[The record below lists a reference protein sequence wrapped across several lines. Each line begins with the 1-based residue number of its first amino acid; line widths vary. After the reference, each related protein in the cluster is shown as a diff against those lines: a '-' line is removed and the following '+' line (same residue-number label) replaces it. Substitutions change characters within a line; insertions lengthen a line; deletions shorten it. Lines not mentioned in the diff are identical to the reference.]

1 MRNLSHLSLD
11 MINFPF
17 DLLVKILCTL
27 GWVVAAALLHLWPN
41 SWSSRT
47 VSVPSVQAHMH
58 DCTHGHTQHIHSF
71 YSERERWA
79 LCSDASQVIA
89 VSVSTEGSDF
99 WWCELFLVFSCSLAR
114 NADGNSTLGVP
125 LSCWAFWLKFQ
136 MCDLSLSSPS
146 VPASIRAGSLLS
158 HLLPPR
164 DGSRRTASVVAG
176 RRGTA
181 EGRRWPTSCWW

>member
-1 MRNLSHLSLD
+1 MRNVSHLSLD
-11 MINFPF
+11 VIHFPF
-17 DLLVKILCTL
+17 DLLVKILCAL
-27 GWVVAAALLHLWPN
+27 GWLLLQPYCIYGLIHEAVAQSPVC
-41 SWSSRT
+41 R
-47 VSVPSVQAHMH
+47 HMH

-71 YSERERWA
+71 YSERARWA

-89 VSVSTEGSDF
+89 VSVSTEGGDF
-99 WWCELFLVFSCSLAR
+99 WWCESFLFFSCSLAR
-114 NADGNSTLGVP
+114 NADGNSMLGVP

-164 DGSRRTASVVAG
+164 DGSHRMAVVAG

-181 EGRRWPTSCWW
+181 EGKRWPTSCWW